1 MVSVEEV
8 FTEHDFQGREM
19 EVISEIADYLNQ
31 LASFPGP
38 KGSVKVFDSAGPPPI
53 TVKDYL
59 LRLWRYMDCSVECYV
74 MALYYIDRLRE
85 HDFKVGTLNIHT
97 VFLSCLVVAAKFHD
111 DAFRSNSYYAR
122 VGGVSAKS
130 LFHLETKTI
139 ELLEWKAR
147 VSAEEYR
154 SFCELLL
161 SDNRWV
167 RLRQRE
173 AEKALVHADS
183 GELAT
188 IHRARMQAGD
198 CEKLPRTSSES
209 ITASTST
216 GDWESSDSAEETC
229 SPNESFLDDA
239 GTSGEPETTSGVQE
253 DLPIASERRDKAN
266 LIGPTLLRQQEPCN
280 VIRSEGWNTRSGHSP
295 TKCEAQDAQGNL
307 EGQRDF
313 NPGVSKTKGWLRRCS
328 LSSVWVKVHRGS
340 GVGIAGMRP
349 RFHPRRANSI
359 PRCRIGGR
367 LYSLQL
373 AQAEGRGLV
382 ELAYLAVE

>member
-1 MVSVEEV
+1 MVSIEEV

-38 KGSVKVFDSAGPPPI
+38 KGSVKVFDLAGPPPI

-188 IHRARMQAGD
+188 IHRVRMQAGD

-307 EGQRDF
+307 EG
-313 NPGVSKTKGWLRRCS
+313 G
-328 LSSVWVKVHRGS
+328 
-340 GVGIAGMRP
+340 
-349 RFHPRRANSI
+349 
-359 PRCRIGGR
+359 
-367 LYSLQL
+367 Y
-373 AQAEGRGLV
+373 
-382 ELAYLAVE
+382 AVVV

>member
-1 MVSVEEV
+1 MVSIEEV

-188 IHRARMQAGD
+188 IHRVRMQAGD

-216 GDWESSDSAEETC
+216 GDWESSDSAE
-229 SPNESFLDDA
+229 
-239 GTSGEPETTSGVQE
+239 E

-307 EGQRDF
+307 EG
-313 NPGVSKTKGWLRRCS
+313 G
-328 LSSVWVKVHRGS
+328 
-340 GVGIAGMRP
+340 
-349 RFHPRRANSI
+349 
-359 PRCRIGGR
+359 
-367 LYSLQL
+367 Y
-373 AQAEGRGLV
+373 
-382 ELAYLAVE
+382 AVVV